1 MATDLEQMVLSISAD
16 TRQAVNALKRFGVD
30 VNNVAND
37 TERAFTRPT
46 RQIERMSESLGKS
59 GVQTANLAAQFQDIA
74 VQLQSGTS
82 PFTVALQQGTQ
93 IAGALG
99 TGRGGLGGTVAALG
113 GAFASLVS
121 PVSLATVALI
131 ALGGIGVQYLTTM
144 FSDTEDLNDQ
154 LKAHKDIISGI
165 KDAYG
170 DALDGVELYAKESTA
185 VLEAQARA
193 SAIAIGET
201 LKSEVQGILKSS
213 GSFFIDPND
222 IIGDKETFAV
232 KARFQIFSD
241 AILALRQSAQE
252 GEPDV
257 RAFRIAIAEIAN
269 ANPGDAKIQEL
280 AKALLEMS
288 NDAGRASDAL
298 AATQRAISA
307 TASVASGSVGAIKEY
322 RDALSDLA
330 KVALPT
336 LSPRQ
341 QADAAYA
348 RAISSASS
356 PGARA
361 AADAEYVA
369 SLERISA
376 AEKKVEDERK
386 AREAESASRRAGR
399 KAERDQERIDDIIK
413 RLQDEATQIGA
424 TARQQ
429 AIYNAVAAAGVDI
442 NSRYG
447 EQIAGLAGRLYDLES
462 AQAEAVKSMDDMRA
476 ASSDVLGGFARDLRN
491 GVSAAEALQNAL
503 GKVGDKL
510 LDIAIQDTI
519 GGLFGKSGTTG
530 GGLLGSLFGGLFG
543 GFKGFFADGGNLG
556 AGQWGIAGE
565 AGPEIVRGPAG
576 ITPMSK
582 VGGSLSAQISI
593 DLTGAN
599 GDAAIAQAAREAAFA
614 GASLALKQVPGVA
627 LKAVGQ
633 QGQRRG

>member
-113 GAFASLVS
+113 GAFAALLS

-154 LKAHKDIISGI
+154 LKAHKDIISSI
-165 KDAYG
+165 KDTYG

-257 RAFRIAIAEIAN
+257 RAFRIAIAEIVN

-322 RDALSDLA
+322 RDALTDLA

-429 AIYNAVAAAGVDI
+429 AIYNAVAAAGVEI
-442 NSRYG
+442 NSKYG
-447 EQIAGLAGRLYDLES
+447 QQIAGLAGHLYDLQE
-462 AQAEAVKSMDDMRA
+462 AQAAAVQSMDEMRA
-476 ASSDVLGGFARDLRN
+476 TASDVLGGFASDLRN
-491 GVSAAEALQNAL
+491 GVTAAEALSNAL
-503 GKVGDKL
+503 GRVADRL
-510 LDIAIQDTI
+510 IDIAIQESVTS
-519 GGLFGKSGTTG
+519 LFGKSGTTG
-530 GGLLGSLFGGLFG
+530 TGLIGSVFGGLFG
-543 GFKGFFADGGNLG
+543 RAGGG
-556 AGQWGIAGE
+556 AVRAGQPYRVGE
-565 AGPEIVRGPAG
+565 QGPEVFVPTASGRIVPNSAVG
-576 ITPMSK
+576 K
-582 VGGSLSAQISI
+582 GGSTFAPTFQIDARGSQMTPSQFQQIALQATSAALATY
-593 DLTGAN
+593 DKRLP
-599 GDAAIAQAAREAAFA
+599 ARMTEINA
-614 GASLALKQVPGVA
+614 
-627 LKAVGQ
+627 
-633 QGQRRG
+633 RGFE